1 MRAMRVVAGQ
11 ARGRPLKAP
20 VGRETRPTS
29 DRVRESLFNIL
40 TSMDVIQG
48 AAVVDLFAG
57 TGALGIEALSR
68 GASRATFVD
77 AAPAAIAT
85 IKANL
90 AVVKD
95 APASVVRADAV
106 RWLAG
111 QARPTGRPPFDVAFV
126 DPPYAWDGWEPLLAA
141 LRGRA
146 AVVVAETGRDLD
158 PGSEWE
164 VARSRWYGTTLI
176 TVACAAPPP
185 PGQAEDPDLQPTS
198 TATPPRGGGDA

>member
-1 MRAMRVVAGQ
+1 MRVVAGQ
-11 ARGRPLKAP
+11 ARGRLLKAP

-29 DRVRESLFNIL
+29 DRVREALFNIL
-40 TSMDVIQG
+40 TSMDVIEG

-68 GASRATFVD
+68 GAGRATFVD
-77 AAPAAIAT
+77 TAPAAIGT

-90 AVVKD
+90 VVVGG
-95 APASVVRADAV
+95 AQAAVVRADAV
-106 RWLAG
+106 RWLES
-111 QARPTGRPPFDVAFV
+111 QPRPTGRPAFDVAFA
-126 DPPYAWDGWEPLLAA
+126 DPPYAWDDWGSLLAA
-141 LRGRA
+141 LAGRA

-158 PGSEWE
+158 PGPEWE
-164 VARSRWYGTTLI
+164 VARSRRYGTTLI

-185 PGQAEDPDLQPTS
+185 PGQAEDPDLQSIS